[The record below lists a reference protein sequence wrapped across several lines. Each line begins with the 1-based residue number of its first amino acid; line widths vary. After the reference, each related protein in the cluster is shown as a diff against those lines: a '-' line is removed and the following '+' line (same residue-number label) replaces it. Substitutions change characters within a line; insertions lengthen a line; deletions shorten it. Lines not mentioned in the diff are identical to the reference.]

1 MKTKDGRF
9 QYQVI
14 ADWRDANQ
22 PIDEKKPHKKCIR
35 ITGYEGS
42 DLYVRVPA
50 RINDLPVRVLGHHTF
65 YESGITIQ
73 GIDLPDTLRVIEA
86 EAMEFCVC
94 LSELRMRE
102 GLVEIGRNFLNAT
115 QVSEIDIPSTVEVMD
130 RPGEWECSI
139 QIAEDNPFYQDD
151 GYGIY
156 SVDQA
161 TGEKELVAVHHEKD
175 QKKYTLAKG
184 TKGIAD
190 HALYQARD
198 LEILEIWSDTSEI
211 QDGAFTVLS
220 DPELENSFSWSKN
233 VGRRLQV
240 ELAPQSVEIEDDKS
254 ASEWKLDKTS
264 AAEWK
269 LDKTSAAEGK
279 LDKTSAADKM
289 IEVGS
294 GDVISLLGCILIRE
308 PGRGKNKRNWRILYG
323 GREFQGDISSINKA
337 LSQTGDGS
345 LVDSIARE
353 AFQGSSIETV
363 SLPLSIQ
370 YVGKH
375 AFRGCHLKRAYLEEV
390 DDKETQIDFPYEH
403 GYLMSQLMEGF
414 GRNGYRY
421 DFTEYDTSILED
433 TWIQEKLRMAVSR
446 LRSRKH
452 LSQEQEELIRSRI
465 QKDLLSIVSLL
476 EEIHDGETLGD
487 LVGLHFFN
495 EDNIDQA
502 IALLNGSQ
510 SRELLPIL
518 LNEKQKLKPRPFDF
532 SL

>member
-14 ADWRDANQ
+14 ADWRDPNQ

-115 QVSEIDIPSTVEVMD
+115 QVSEIDIPSTAEVMD

-190 HALYQARD
+190 HAFYQARD
-198 LEILEIWSDTSEI
+198 LEVLEIWSDTSEI
-211 QDGAFTVLS
+211 QDGAFTILS

-254 ASEWKLDKTS
+254 A
-264 AAEWK
+264 AEW
-269 LDKTSAAEGK
+269 
-279 LDKTSAADKM
+279 
-289 IEVGS
+289 
-294 GDVISLLGCILIRE
+294 R
-308 PGRGKNKRNWRILYG
+308 
-323 GREFQGDISSINKA
+323 
-337 LSQTGDGS
+337 
-345 LVDSIARE
+345 
-353 AFQGSSIETV
+353 
-363 SLPLSIQ
+363 
-370 YVGKH
+370 
-375 AFRGCHLKRAYLEEV
+375 
-390 DDKETQIDFPYEH
+390 
-403 GYLMSQLMEGF
+403 
-414 GRNGYRY
+414 
-421 DFTEYDTSILED
+421 
-433 TWIQEKLRMAVSR
+433 
-446 LRSRKH
+446 
-452 LSQEQEELIRSRI
+452 
-465 QKDLLSIVSLL
+465 
-476 EEIHDGETLGD
+476 
-487 LVGLHFFN
+487 
-495 EDNIDQA
+495 
-502 IALLNGSQ
+502 
-510 SRELLPIL
+510 
-518 LNEKQKLKPRPFDF
+518 
-532 SL
+532 

>member
-14 ADWRDANQ
+14 ADWRDPNQ

-115 QVSEIDIPSTVEVMD
+115 QVSEIDIPSTAEVMD

-190 HALYQARD
+190 HAFYQARD
-198 LEILEIWSDTSEI
+198 LEVLEIWSDTSEI
-211 QDGAFTVLS
+211 QDGAFTILS

-254 ASEWKLDKTS
+254 A
-264 AAEWK
+264 AEWR

-289 IEVGS
+289 IEVGP

-323 GREFQGDISSINKA
+323 GRDFQGDISSINKA

-421 DFTEYDTSILED
+421 DFTEYDTSILEG

-465 QKDLLSIVSLL
+465 QKDLLPIVSLL

>member
-1 MKTKDGRF
+1 MENN
-9 QYQVI
+9 QYHS
-14 ADWRDANQ
+14 R
-22 PIDEKKPHKKCIR
+22 K
-35 ITGYEGS
+35 
-42 DLYVRVPA
+42 
-50 RINDLPVRVLGHHTF
+50 
-65 YESGITIQ
+65 
-73 GIDLPDTLRVIEA
+73 
-86 EAMEFCVC
+86 
-94 LSELRMRE
+94 
-102 GLVEIGRNFLNAT
+102 
-115 QVSEIDIPSTVEVMD
+115 
-130 RPGEWECSI
+130 
-139 QIAEDNPFYQDD
+139 
-151 GYGIY
+151 
-156 SVDQA
+156 
-161 TGEKELVAVHHEKD
+161 
-175 QKKYTLAKG
+175 
-184 TKGIAD
+184 
-190 HALYQARD
+190 
-198 LEILEIWSDTSEI
+198 
-211 QDGAFTVLS
+211 
-220 DPELENSFSWSKN
+220 
-233 VGRRLQV
+233 
-240 ELAPQSVEIEDDKS
+240 
-254 ASEWKLDKTS
+254 
-264 AAEWK
+264 
-269 LDKTSAAEGK
+269 
-279 LDKTSAADKM
+279 
-289 IEVGS
+289 
-294 GDVISLLGCILIRE
+294 
-308 PGRGKNKRNWRILYG
+308 RGKNKRNWRILYG
-323 GREFQGDISSINKA
+323 GRDFQGDISSINKA

-421 DFTEYDTSILED
+421 DFTEYDTSILEE

-465 QKDLLSIVSLL
+465 QKDLLPIVSLL

-532 SL
+532 CL